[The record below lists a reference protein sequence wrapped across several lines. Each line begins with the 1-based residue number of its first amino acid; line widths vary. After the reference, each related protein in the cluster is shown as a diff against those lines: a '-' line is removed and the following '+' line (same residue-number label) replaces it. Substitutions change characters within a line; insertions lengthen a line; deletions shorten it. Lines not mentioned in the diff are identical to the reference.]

1 MNLVKRVFFKYH
13 TFLMKM
19 ALDTPTIPSTK
30 SNLSLFID
38 VETLLL
44 GLNAMMVLLK
54 VVHFF
59 IKFTQLKNVF
69 VCDFIRTLKIC
80 EGDVY

>member
-1 MNLVKRVFFKYH
+1 
-13 TFLMKM
+13 
-19 ALDTPTIPSTK
+19 
-30 SNLSLFID
+30 
-38 VETLLL
+38 
-44 GLNAMMVLLK
+44 LNAMMVLLK